1 MKELSQEDYKT
12 IIHHYGFP
20 LPKSKRL
27 VKKKGED
34 LISRKLCSCIKKVTK
49 KLKNDETPAIGIC
62 AYSILKNRNM
72 KFKSFTCK
80 KKPKIVGLKKTKK
93 IRFKKKRTPKRRRK
107 RRRKKSLKLRK

>member
-20 LPKSKRL
+20 IPKSKRL

-49 KLKNDETPAIGIC
+49 KFKNDEPPAIGIC
-62 AYSILKNRNM
+62 TYSILKNRNM

-80 KKPKIVGLKKTKK
+80 KKPKIIGLKKPKK
-93 IRFKKKRTPKRRRK
+93 LDL
-107 RRRKKSLKLRK
+107 RKKQHEKEERKKT

>member
-49 KLKNDETPAIGIC
+49 KFKNDETPAIGIC
-62 AYSILKNRNM
+62 SYSILKNRNM

-93 IRFKKKRTPKRRRK
+93 IRFKKKKRTRI

>member
-1 MKELSQEDYKT
+1 MKKLSQEDYKT

-27 VKKKGED
+27 IQKKGED

-49 KLKNDETPAIGIC
+49 KFKNNETPAIGIC
-62 AYSILKNRNM
+62 TYSVLKNRNL

-80 KKPKIVGLKKTKK
+80 KKPKIIGLRKTKK
-93 IRFKKKRTPKRRRK
+93 VKFKKKKTRK
-107 RRRKKSLKLRK
+107 RRRKKSLKRRK